1 MGEIE
6 LGGVGSIAGCPRV
19 DTRPPSRPARCGIST
34 EAVLPARAIAILE
47 VCGAMMERRSVKGE
61 MS

>member
-1 MGEIE
+1 VGEIE

-19 DTRPPSRPARCGIST
+19 DTRPPSRPARRGIST

-47 VCGAMMERRSVKGE
+47 V
-61 MS
+61 